1 MDFRI
6 FMINASVNSICA
18 QDPPGLL
25 QGICQSWGWGICKF
39 CAAWGLGICR
49 PQGYS
54 QAFDTYIVS
63 YQNITTQRILL
74 EKQAYWLI
82 YQRQEKSEEGCKGMF
97 SPTLGDLTAQET
109 PPPGI
114 CHPRQKKKANARGS
128 ARGGGGLGAAGID
141 CSMLTLF
148 PNAAVNDFTKLQYIR
163 TRPAIALFRTKN
175 RLPESHFSQST
186 FHGGSCS

>member
-6 FMINASVNSICA
+6 FMINPSVNSICA

-25 QGICQSWGWGICKF
+25 QGICQSRGWGICKF
-39 CAAWGLGICR
+39 CAAWGPGICQ

-54 QAFDTYIVS
+54 QALDTYMVS

-82 YQRQEKSEEGCKGMF
+82 YQRQEKIEEGCKGMF

-109 PPPGI
+109 PSPGI
-114 CHPRQKKKANARGS
+114 CHPRQKKS
-128 ARGGGGLGAAGID
+128 
-141 CSMLTLF
+141 
-148 PNAAVNDFTKLQYIR
+148 
-163 TRPAIALFRTKN
+163 
-175 RLPESHFSQST
+175 
-186 FHGGSCS
+186 

>member
-39 CAAWGLGICR
+39 CAAWGPGICR

-54 QAFDTYIVS
+54 QAFDTYMVS

-74 EKQAYWLI
+74 GKKTDWL
-82 YQRQEKSEEGCKGMF
+82 KSHVKKGMLLILCTHF
-97 SPTLGDLTAQET
+97 FIAYQ
-109 PPPGI
+109 
-114 CHPRQKKKANARGS
+114 AR
-128 ARGGGGLGAAGID
+128 I
-141 CSMLTLF
+141 T
-148 PNAAVNDFTKLQYIR
+148 
-163 TRPAIALFRTKN
+163 
-175 RLPESHFSQST
+175 
-186 FHGGSCS
+186 

>member
-39 CAAWGLGICR
+39 CAAWGPGICR

-54 QAFDTYIVS
+54 QAFDTYMVS

-82 YQRQEKSEEGCKGMF
+82 YQQQEKIEEGCKGMF

-114 CHPRQKKKANARGS
+114 CHPRQKKKMVTP
-128 ARGGGGLGAAGID
+128 GGQPGGVGGWAQLE
-141 CSMLTLF
+141 LT
-148 PNAAVNDFTKLQYIR
+148 VVC
-163 TRPAIALFRTKN
+163 
-175 RLPESHFSQST
+175 LPCFQT
-186 FHGGSCS
+186 QL